1 MKGDIR
7 ARQDKCLQVWL
18 DNPTL
23 PLDTVAEMAG
33 VSIKTFYR
41 YRQDKEFMERY
52 HEEQKKRFA
61 SLEGKAIALLEQQM
75 TDGNWQAIKYVLDG
89 TDHKPEDKV
98 SLNTTVITVSI
109 DEEE

>member
-1 MKGDIR
+1 
-7 ARQDKCLQVWL
+7 
-18 DNPTL
+18 
-23 PLDTVAEMAG
+23 
-33 VSIKTFYR
+33 
-41 YRQDKEFMERY
+41 
-52 HEEQKKRFA
+52 
-61 SLEGKAIALLEQQM
+61 M